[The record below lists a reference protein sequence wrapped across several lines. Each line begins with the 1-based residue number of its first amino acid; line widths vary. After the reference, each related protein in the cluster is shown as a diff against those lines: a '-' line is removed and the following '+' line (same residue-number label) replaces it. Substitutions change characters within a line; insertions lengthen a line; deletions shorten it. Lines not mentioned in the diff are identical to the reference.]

1 VSCVDALAQ
10 IKPIRIVRGAV
21 SAMLFSGASWF
32 SCNAKVLMNNLR
44 FLVSLITKDNDF
56 QLEQAA
62 SAQAAADK
70 LGVEVEIIYA
80 DNDAIT
86 QSTQLLRAIQADVT
100 ARPNGI
106 VVEPSGGT
114 AFPQVAQAAVKAN
127 IAWGVLNRE
136 ADYISSLRQSAKV
149 PVFSVTS
156 DHKEIGRIQSRQF
169 AALMPAGGGLLYIQG
184 PSETSAAKDRTTGM
198 QMSLPPEIQVTSLRA
213 RWTEESAQRAVESW
227 LRLTTSQKVQID
239 VVGAQNDQM
248 ALGARKAFEQI
259 ADVVEKERWLTLP
272 FTGVD
277 GVPKTGQSW
286 VRSGLLKST
295 VIVPTQAGQAL
306 TMLVDAIEN
315 GLKPPERSYT
325 TPESFPPVE
334 KLHARSSVRS

>member
-1 VSCVDALAQ
+1 
-10 IKPIRIVRGAV
+10 
-21 SAMLFSGASWF
+21 
-32 SCNAKVLMNNLR
+32 MNTLR
-44 FLVSLITKDNDF
+44 FLVSLITKENDF

-70 LGVEVEIIYA
+70 LGVQVDILFAE
-80 DNDAIT
+80 NDAIT
-86 QSTQLLRAIQADVT
+86 QSTQLLRAIQAEPS
-100 ARPNGI
+100 ARPNGVI
-106 VVEPSGGT
+106 VEPAGGT

-127 IAWGVLNRE
+127 IAWAVLNRE

-149 PVFSVTS
+149 PVFSVSS

-248 ALGARKAFEQI
+248 AMGARKAFEQI
-259 ADVVEKERWLTLP
+259 SDSMDKDRWLSLP

-277 GVPKTGQSW
+277 GVPKTGQAW
-286 VRSGLLKST
+286 VRSGLLKAT
-295 VIVPTQAGQAL
+295 VIVPTQTGQAL
-306 TMLVDAIEN
+306 TMVVDAIEN
-315 GLKPPERSYT
+315 GLKPSERSYT
-325 TPESFPPVE
+325 TPESFPPLE
-334 KLHARSSVRS
+334 KLNPRTPIRS